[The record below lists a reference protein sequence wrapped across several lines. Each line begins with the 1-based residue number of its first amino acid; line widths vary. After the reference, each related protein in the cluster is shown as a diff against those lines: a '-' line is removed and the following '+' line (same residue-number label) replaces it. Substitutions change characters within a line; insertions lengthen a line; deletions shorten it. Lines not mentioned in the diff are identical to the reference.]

1 MKAKKQMACP
11 PRRPRR
17 PSAVLRKASLAQLD
31 IEFLIRSSSAS
42 ACRLIKGTAAVVVVV
57 RTSLELAA

>member
-11 PRRPRR
+11 PRR

-31 IEFLIRSSSAS
+31 IEFLIRSSSA
-42 ACRLIKGTAAVVVVV
+42 CRLIKGTAAVVVVV